1 MEKQVSTL
9 TNDVVQR
16 AKTAY
21 NVPILT
27 RKEWGS
33 TMSGTYEYRR
43 KNNPVKVLKADTLVH
58 HITVTRPS
66 GDFKNDMRLIEQIG
80 WVRFKSG
87 FSYNFGQDM
96 TTGVI
101 GVGQPLDAKGTH
113 TINNKDVPGFS
124 YDQNAVA
131 RAIAGIGMPETG
143 FSKQAM
149 ESCAGLM
156 AAMMDVGALTEGF
169 DYLPHSFFAYKDCP
183 CDPIRNKMHEMRQMA
198 VDLRK
203 KPTPVNPS
211 KSKHIDDA
219 IEATDKAIK
228 AADKAPKKK
237 SFLQE
242 ALSNLK
248 SAKKL

>member
-1 MEKQVSTL
+1 MSTL

-43 KNNPVKVLKADTLVH
+43 KNKPVKVLKADTFVH
-58 HITVTRPS
+58 HITVTPS
-66 GDFKNDMRLIEQIG
+66 TGDFARDLRLVEQIG
-80 WVRFKSG
+80 WERFKSG
-87 FSYNFGQDM
+87 MSYNWVQHMQTGQ
-96 TTGVI
+96 I
-101 GVGQPLDAKGTH
+101 AVGQPLDAKGTH
-113 TINNKDVPGFS
+113 TVNNKDVPGFS

-131 RAIAGIGMPETG
+131 RAIAGLGREDYEL
-143 FSKQAM
+143 SRSAM
-149 ESCAGLM
+149 EACAGLM
-156 AAMMDVGALTEGF
+156 AAMMDVGALTETY